1 MAITVG
7 EHYHFLFGT
16 EAQYKALQTAGSIS
30 ANDLY
35 FITDTKQ
42 LYVGEDLYTG
52 QVKFVDSFPASPSQ
66 GIIYVNGA
74 THETKV
80 YAGTEWKTI
89 VPPISTTL
97 DEATVATNLVTA
109 KAIRDFVKG
118 LNDVAVKDVDY
129 SEATQKFTVTYG
141 NGTTS
146 ELALK
151 NLITGASYDSTNGDF
166 TFTVANGESIVV
178 NTPKENF
185 LSTASYDGDTH
196 MLTMTLVDGT
206 EVEVDL
212 ADLIDTYTVKS
223 SATVELSMTGNEITA
238 SVKKSAQAKNALVLN
253 DDGLFVPEALVKS
266 ISNTA
271 TANLSVSA
279 EGQLT
284 ATVNISAVEG
294 NKVVA
299 KEDGIFVAET
309 DLSDYYNKTEVNVE
323 LNKKADKATTLAGY
337 GITDA
342 YTKTEVDTELAK
354 KADKTTTLAGY
365 GITDAYTKAEVDA
378 FTTWKAMA

>member
-16 EAQYKALQTAGSIS
+16 EAQYKALQTASSIS

-66 GIIYVNGA
+66 GIIYVNGS

-80 YAGTEWKTI
+80 YTGTEWKTI

-97 DEATVATNLVTA
+97 NEATVDTNLVTA

-118 LNDVAVKDVDY
+118 LNDVAVKDVTY

-141 NGTTS
+141 NDTTS

-151 NLITGASYDSTNGDF
+151 NLITGASYDSTNGNF

-185 LSTASYDGDTH
+185 LSSASYDGDTH

-238 SVKKSAQAKNALVLN
+238 SVKKSASAGNALVLSA
-253 DDGLFVPEALVKS
+253 DGLFVPEALVKS
-266 ISNTA
+266 VSNTA
-271 TANLSVSA
+271 TANLAVSA
-279 EGQLT
+279 QGQLT
-284 ATVNISAVEG
+284 ATVNVSKEANNQIQAKADG
-294 NKVVA
+294 LFVA
-299 KEDGIFVAET
+299 KT
-309 DLSDYYNKTEVNVE
+309 DLSNYYNKTEVNAE
-323 LNKKADKATTLAGY
+323 LNKKADKA
-337 GITDA
+337 
-342 YTKTEVDTELAK
+342 
-354 KADKTTTLAGY
+354 TTLAGY